1 MGAEVEKFLIEHRK
15 RIKLRQPTN
24 ERVANRTSLPDSEEA
39 LEQLLQCNY
48 NIPQTHKRIKARA
61 RLTPKNRGHWT
72 QEEMALFELGLTT
85 IGKNFFKIHHQHLP
99 GKEIKDIVLFYYKW
113 KKTKR
118 ADSYG
123 AKTRNSKRKFENCT
137 NYMDKLLD
145 DIETKRSRRGEKT
158 KRAHV
163 ENGQEN
169 SVPLEEAEKSQT
181 PPEPVVMTLDIQ
193 NGKWR
198 LNSSTD

>member
-1 MGAEVEKFLIEHRK
+1 
-15 RIKLRQPTN
+15 
-24 ERVANRTSLPDSEEA
+24 
-39 LEQLLQCNY
+39 
-48 NIPQTHKRIKARA
+48 
-61 RLTPKNRGHWT
+61 
-72 QEEMALFELGLTT
+72 MALFELGLTT

-99 GKEIKDIVLFYYKW
+99 SKDIKEIVLFYYKVSILINPDKKNLIYYVKW

-158 KRAHV
+158 KRLVLSFSSFFKSSFWKQCKCREWSREQRPEHRASRADTVAARASGDDAWLVV
-163 ENGQEN
+163 EWE
-169 SVPLEEAEKSQT
+169 VAAK
-181 PPEPVVMTLDIQ
+181 
-193 NGKWR
+193 
-198 LNSSTD
+198 

>member
-1 MGAEVEKFLIEHRK
+1 
-15 RIKLRQPTN
+15 
-24 ERVANRTSLPDSEEA
+24 
-39 LEQLLQCNY
+39 
-48 NIPQTHKRIKARA
+48 
-61 RLTPKNRGHWT
+61 
-72 QEEMALFELGLTT
+72 MALFELGLTT

-99 GKEIKDIVLFYYKW
+99 GKEIKDIVLFYYKVIFNHQNTILIHIQW

-158 KRAHV
+158 KR
-163 ENGQEN
+163 
-169 SVPLEEAEKSQT
+169 
-181 PPEPVVMTLDIQ
+181 
-193 NGKWR
+193 
-198 LNSSTD
+198 